1 LVTIRLSGTPAGGSH
16 PAHIHENNVATS
28 GNIIA
33 GLNPVDGTTGI
44 SKTQVSAL
52 VVLQLL
58 HTALTRNA
66 YINVHLND
74 GAGLNTIVAQGNI
87 IKRRRYRSKTQ
98 CKRLMVLIL
107 CFNGEGLTN

>member
-16 PAHIHENNVATS
+16 PAHIHENNVTS
-28 GNIIA
+28 GNIT

-52 VVLQLL
+52 VGGAAITYTQ
-58 HTALTRNA
+58 LTRNA

-74 GAGLNTIVAQGNI
+74 GAGLSTIVAQGNI
-87 IKRRRYRSKTQ
+87 GQT
-98 CKRLMVLIL
+98 
-107 CFNGEGLTN
+107 

>member
-1 LVTIRLSGTPAGGSH
+1 M
-16 PAHIHENNVATS
+16 

-52 VVLQLL
+52 VGVLQLL
-58 HTALTRNA
+58 TQLLTRNA

-74 GAGLNTIVAQGNI
+74 GAGLSTIVAQGNI
-87 IKRRRYRSKTQ
+87 GQT
-98 CKRLMVLIL
+98 
-107 CFNGEGLTN
+107 